1 MIARIKHK
9 YAQQKAFI
17 SAKRNK
23 ETDTIRLRVKAIL
36 QNEDLSPEQK
46 GSMSGRYMMQMR
58 ALQTAYDQAINNLD
72 RSRDAEIG
80 GVYGAKDRLR

>member
-1 MIARIKHK
+1 
-9 YAQQKAFI
+9 
-17 SAKRNK
+17 
-23 ETDTIRLRVKAIL
+23 
-36 QNEDLSPEQK
+36 
-46 GSMSGRYMMQMR
+46 MSDRYVMQMR